1 MARTLNDQN
10 LKDRAA
16 RGRLEARGKPHYRLI
31 EEGLHLGYRKPKG
44 RRSKPAGAGKW
55 ILRRYDGKQAY
66 VVETIG
72 VADDHSDADGV
83 AILNFKQ
90 AQAAARERMVQR
102 AHTAAGV
109 AGPLTVEAAIEA
121 HFEHLEG
128 KGKNVRN
135 ARHHARA
142 FIYPV
147 LGNTEVTSLTT
158 KQLRKWLHDL
168 AKMPARVRTEAGKPQ
183 RHRAIDND
191 DTEAKAEAVRRRRSS
206 ANRIRTTLIAALN
219 HAWREKLVA
228 SDAEWRRVEPFE
240 NVDAARTRYLTVAEA
255 KRLINASD
263 PEFRPMAQAALE
275 TGCRYGELCRLR
287 VADFNPNSGTLAI
300 QQSKS
305 GRSRH
310 VVLTDEGAA
319 FFRQLVAGRASDDLI
334 LRRADGRAWRKAN
347 QDRFMAAACA
357 RAKIEPIG
365 IHGLRHTWAS
375 LAVMAGVPLMVVA
388 KNLGHTDT
396 SMVEKFYGHLAP
408 SYIADAIRA
417 GAPRFGFKPSSTVTP
432 LQKRGG

>member
-1 MARTLNDQN
+1 
-10 LKDRAA
+10 
-16 RGRLEARGKPHYRLI
+16 
-31 EEGLHLGYRKPKG
+31 
-44 RRSKPAGAGKW
+44 
-55 ILRRYDGKQAY
+55 
-66 VVETIG
+66 
-72 VADDHSDADGV
+72 
-83 AILNFKQ
+83 
-90 AQAAARERMVQR
+90 
-102 AHTAAGV
+102 
-109 AGPLTVEAAIEA
+109 
-121 HFEHLEG
+121 
-128 KGKNVRN
+128 
-135 ARHHARA
+135 
-142 FIYPV
+142 
-147 LGNTEVTSLTT
+147 
-158 KQLRKWLHDL
+158 
-168 AKMPARVRTEAGKPQ
+168 
-183 RHRAIDND
+183 
-191 DTEAKAEAVRRRRSS
+191 
-206 ANRIRTTLIAALN
+206 
-219 HAWREKLVA
+219 
-228 SDAEWRRVEPFE
+228 
-240 NVDAARTRYLTVAEA
+240 
-255 KRLINASD
+255 
-263 PEFRPMAQAALE
+263 MAQAALE

-287 VADFNPNSGTLAI
+287 VADFNPDSGTLAI

-319 FFRQLVAGRASDDLI
+319 FFRQLVADRASDDLI

-388 KNLGHTDT
+388 KNLGHADT